1 MSVETLLEILLAIF
15 LPPVSV
21 FLISGCGIDL
31 LINLLLC
38 LLAYFPASIHA
49 LYLVAV
55 NKNNNSS
62 RSEQSAT
69 Q

>member
-1 MSVETLLEILLAIF
+1 MSCATLLEILLAIF

-21 FLISGCGIDL
+21 FLVSGCGIDL

-49 LYLVAV
+49 LYLVSV
-55 NKNNNSS
+55 QHSNSS
-62 RSEQSAT
+62 SNEN
-69 Q
+69 